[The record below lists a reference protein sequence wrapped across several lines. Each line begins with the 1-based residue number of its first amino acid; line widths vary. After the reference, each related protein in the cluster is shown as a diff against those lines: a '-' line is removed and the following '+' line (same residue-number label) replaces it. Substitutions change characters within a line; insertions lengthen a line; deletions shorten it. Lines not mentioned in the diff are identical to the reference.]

1 MWSNSE
7 WKLTLSVIKEVH
19 FILKFNYINK
29 IFQLNPYTESTMGR
43 KTPGLR
49 ATIPNNT

>member
-1 MWSNSE
+1 MSE
-7 WKLTLSVIKEVH
+7 KKCGPTVIKEIH
-19 FILKFNYINK
+19 FTLKFNYINK
-29 IFQLNPYTESTMGR
+29 IFQQNPYTESTMGR